1 MATKTEQAVI
11 TDRTGNDFAA
21 YAVLTTAAEL
31 LLRETEQQMQLDHLQ
46 FKHEQKRLVWDLQ
59 AAINRTKYLC
69 ERFTEEM
76 AIASGGGAFDALL
89 NDSNAAIVLLMRYYN
104 AVHSKAEN
112 SDKIRAFMKD
122 LQESELFPE
131 ELIQKFES
139 RL

>member
-1 MATKTEQAVI
+1 MAKTEQAVI

-46 FKHEQKRLVWDLQ
+46 FKHEQKRLVRDMQ

-76 AIASGGGAFDALL
+76 VITSGGVFDALL
-89 NDSNAAIVLLMRYYN
+89 NDSNAVIVLLMRYYN

-112 SDKIRAFMKD
+112 SDKIREFMKG

-131 ELIQKFES
+131 QQIQKFES